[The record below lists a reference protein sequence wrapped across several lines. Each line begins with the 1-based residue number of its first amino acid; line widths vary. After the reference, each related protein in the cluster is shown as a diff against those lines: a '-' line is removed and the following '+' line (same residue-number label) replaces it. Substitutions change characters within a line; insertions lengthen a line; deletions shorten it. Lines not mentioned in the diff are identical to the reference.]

1 MSFRF
6 RPPAVALTPELRWV
20 LLRAFAAGSAAV
32 PAAVDLAEAAR
43 LAARLGLAARIGS
56 RARPAAELAG
66 APEAAAEL
74 ARASRVAAVA
84 MLQATEAA
92 GEIASAAGAAGASCC
107 FLKGVALELS
117 GALAPGSRVLGDVDV
132 LVPQGAASAVVD
144 ALVARGYA
152 PCAGEE
158 YPHHLPPLLHPRLG
172 LVEVHRH
179 LPGIS
184 VSGLVSVS
192 GPGGRSFAT
201 FEALAAAGLLVRSPQ
216 PGRAAWLPS
225 PPVLVAHALAHALL
239 QHGFRPDAYPTVR
252 LLGDLVDLGSG
263 GPEGEALLAASSAL
277 LDERATASEARA
289 ALDAC
294 RALVAG
300 EIDWIAEDTPAALL
314 VRHLIAGALDTRYG
328 EALKLRDLVRPLH
341 EGRRWAGW
349 WNAGRQALA
358 LSDAQLERVYGKPR
372 SRWGYVGRRLL
383 RPLDLLWRAGRAVR
397 SSIGTRRGRRVS

>member
-20 LLRAFAAGSAAV
+20 LLRAFAPRSA
-32 PAAVDLAEAAR
+32 PAPPGVDLADATH

-56 RARPAAELAG
+56 RPRAATELAG

-74 ARASRVAAVA
+74 ARACRVAAVA

-92 GEIASAAGAAGASCC
+92 AEVAAAASAAGASCC

-117 GALAPGSRVLGDVDV
+117 GALAPGSRVVGDVDV
-132 LVPQGAASAVVD
+132 LVPEGAAPAVVD

-152 PCAGEE
+152 PRAGED

-179 LPGIS
+179 LPG
-184 VSGLVSVS
+184 VSLP
-192 GPGGRSFAT
+192 GPGSGAFFAT
-201 FEALAAAGLLVRSPQ
+201 FGGLAAAGLLVQSPQ
-216 PGRAAWLPS
+216 LGGAAWLPS
-225 PPVLVAHALAHALL
+225 PPALVAHALAHALL

-252 LLGDLVDLGSG
+252 LLGDLVDLGIG
-263 GPEGEALLAASSAL
+263 GPEGETLLAASSAL
-277 LDERATASEARA
+277 LAERAAEGEARA

-300 EIDWIAEDTPAALL
+300 QLEWIAGDTPAALL
-314 VRHLIAGALDTRYG
+314 VRHLIAGAVDSRYG
-328 EALKLRDLVRPLH
+328 EALKLRDLVQPLYD
-341 EGRRWAGW
+341 GPRWAGW
-349 WNAGRQALA
+349 WRAGRQALA
-358 LSDAQLERVYGKPR
+358 LSDAQLDRVYGKPR

-383 RPLDLLWRAGRAVR
+383 RPLDLLWRAGRAAR
-397 SSIGTRRGRRVS
+397 SAIPTRRGPGVS